1 MLIEG
6 KQNHNNKLMNKEVRE
21 KASGTNKKN
30 TKQIGRNNHK
40 NIVIIFYANGTNDPI
55 NKDYQNTSP

>member
-1 MLIEG
+1 
-6 KQNHNNKLMNKEVRE
+6 MNKEVRE

-55 NKDYQNTSP
+55 NKDY